1 MYIILAIVA
10 LSFMAIA
17 HEYGHFLAAKRSG
30 IAVEEFSLGFG
41 PKVISYKKDE
51 TQYSIRLIPF
61 LAYVKIKGEE
71 GESEDPDSFYAKPVS
86 KRLLT
91 ILAGPVM
98 NIIIAVLIFFLTYS
112 VYGDISHLSTKLE
125 DVTKDLPAYEAGIR
139 AGDKIVEIN
148 GVEIKSWEDVIN
160 EISGSN
166 GEEIVIKVEREG
178 KILSFNIKP
187 VKSEDGRWIIGIVS
201 DFEKV
206 NIFEAFWLALKEI
219 WRILTLVALSLRMIV
234 RGNVSGIAGPVG
246 IVKFTADVGKQAGGI
261 AFIWFTG
268 VISLALGVTNLLPI
282 PALDGGRLM
291 FILYEA
297 ITKRRVPPE
306 KENVVHFIG
315 YIILI
320 GLLFVITFFDILR
333 FFK

>member
-1 MYIILAIVA
+1 LYIVLAIVA
-10 LSFMAIA
+10 LSFMAVA

-41 PKVISYKKDE
+41 PKIVSYKKDE

-112 VYGDISHLSTKLE
+112 VFGDISHLSTRIK
-125 DVTKDLPAYEAGIR
+125 DVTKGFPAYEAGIR
-139 AGDKIVEIN
+139 KGDKIVEIN
-148 GVEIKSWEDVIN
+148 GVEIKSWEDVIR
-160 EISGSN
+160 EIGGSN
-166 GEEIVIKVEREG
+166 GEEITIKVERDG
-178 KILSFNIKP
+178 KILSFNVKP

-206 NIFEAFWLALKEI
+206 SIFEAFWLALKEI
-219 WRILTLVALSLRMIV
+219 WRILTLVVFSLRMIV
-234 RGNVSGIAGPVG
+234 RGNISGIAGPVG
-246 IVKFTADVGKQAGGI
+246 IVKFTADVGRQAGGV
-261 AFIWFTG
+261 AFIWFSG
-268 VISLALGVTNLLPI
+268 VISLALGITNLLPI

-291 FILYEA
+291 FIIYEA

-306 KENVVHFIG
+306 KENLVHFIG
-315 YIILI
+315 YVILI
-320 GLLFVITFFDILR
+320 GLMFVITFFDILR

>member
-282 PALDGGRLM
+282 PALDGGSLM

>member
-1 MYIILAIVA
+1 LYIILAIVA

>member
-1 MYIILAIVA
+1 MYIVLAIVA

-41 PKVISYKKDE
+41 PKILSYKKEE

-71 GESEDPDSFYAKPVS
+71 GESEDPDSFYAQPVS
-86 KRLLT
+86 KRLFT

-98 NIIIAVLIFFLTYS
+98 NIIIAILIFFLTYS
-112 VYGDISHLSTKLE
+112 VFGDISHLSTRIK
-125 DVTKDLPAYEAGIR
+125 DVTKGLPAYEVGIR
-139 AGDKIVEIN
+139 KGDKIVEIN
-148 GVEIKSWEDVIN
+148 GVEIKSWEDVIR
-160 EISGSN
+160 EIGGSN
-166 GEEIVIKVEREG
+166 GEKITIKVERDG
-178 KILSFNIKP
+178 KILSFNVKP

-201 DFEKV
+201 DFERV
-206 NIFEAFWLALKEI
+206 SIFEAFWLALKEI
-219 WRILTLVALSLRMIV
+219 WRVLTLVVLSLRMIV
-234 RGNVSGIAGPVG
+234 RGNISGIAGPVG
-246 IVKFTADVGKQAGGI
+246 IVKFTADVGRQAGGV
-261 AFIWFTG
+261 AFIWFSG
-268 VISLALGVTNLLPI
+268 VISLALGITNLLPI

-291 FILYEA
+291 FIIYEA

-306 KENVVHFIG
+306 KENLVHFIG
-315 YIILI
+315 YVILI
-320 GLLFVITFFDILR
+320 GLMFVITFFDILR

>member
-1 MYIILAIVA
+1 
-10 LSFMAIA
+10 
-17 HEYGHFLAAKRSG
+17 
-30 IAVEEFSLGFG
+30 
-41 PKVISYKKDE
+41 
-51 TQYSIRLIPF
+51 
-61 LAYVKIKGEE
+61 
-71 GESEDPDSFYAKPVS
+71 
-86 KRLLT
+86 
-91 ILAGPVM
+91 M